1 MLTQFR
7 AEEKTHCRKNVN
19 PVCNRR
25 RENSIAEKMLIQFA
39 AEEEKTQLQKKC
51 KSSLQQK
58 KRKPNCRKNA
68 NPVFHLYPF
77 DISHC
82 VFSREGQLVS
92 RQVAVF
98 FF

>member
-25 RENSIAEKMLIQFA
+25 RENPIAEKMLIQFA

-51 KSSLQQK
+51 
-58 KRKPNCRKNA
+58 
-68 NPVFHLYPF
+68 
-77 DISHC
+77 
-82 VFSREGQLVS
+82 
-92 RQVAVF
+92 
-98 FF
+98 